1 MGIFFSPKQ
10 RQVYILLVFS
20 ITQNA
25 YGQAVNNFRCI
36 DPFTINVAGHNAMI
50 QNQLFDWSIGEL
62 STRTFFGK
70 AVFIISLG
78 FLQSSYHP
86 LLVYNNI
93 DSFAFQIKI
102 GPNPFSN
109 YIIIQ
114 CEQDQLIINGIQLLD
129 FQGKIL
135 YRLNGDYS
143 GHQFYY
149 KIPVEKL
156 IHPLCILNIN
166 YTISGQIYK
175 SKFFKL
181 LQN

>member
-1 MGIFFSPKQ
+1 MGIFFSMKE
-10 RQVYILLVFS
+10 RQVCILLVFS

-36 DPFTINVAGHNAMI
+36 DPFTINVAGNSAMI

-62 STRTFFGK
+62 STSTFIGK

-86 LLVYNNI
+86 LLIYNNI
-93 DSFAFQIKI
+93 DSFAFRIKI